1 MPNWCM
7 NSATIKHAD
16 PEVISNL
23 AEAFG
28 KGEFLQAAV
37 PMPDTPVPAK
47 NALLS
52 LPDWYNWRLEN
63 WGCKWDVGVDNG
75 GSLNRMSPTEIIINF
90 DSPWAPPVEAYTTMA
105 LNGFDVVAMY
115 FEPGMCFYGRF
126 DNGIDTGSAYDDHKD
141 IPSDI
146 AEEFNTYDWFTHDD
160 DEEE

>member
-16 PEVISNL
+16 PEVISKI
-23 AEAFG
+23 AEAFT
-28 KGEFLQAAV
+28 KGEFLQAVV
-37 PMPDTPVPAK
+37 PMPADPEPEK
-47 NALLS
+47 NALPS
-52 LPDWYNWRLEN
+52 LPNWYNWRVEN
-63 WGCKWDVGVDNG
+63 WGCKWDVGIDKCG

-90 DSPWAPPVEAYTTMA
+90 DSPWAPPVEAYTTMV

-126 DNGIDTGSAYDDHKD
+126 DNGIDSGSAYDEPDD

-146 AEEFNTYDWFTHDD
+146 AEEFNTYDWFSDV
-160 DEEE
+160 EEE